1 MITIVNINIEAII
14 TFNIKVKPDKK
25 YWIFKNTLS
34 HVVIG
39 RSGSSNENVETLQT
53 KKLKN
58 YNQIMRKYI
67 VVLEV
72 VKKLRHCEQ
81 SWHVTTQLGAKLSV
95 GKK

>member
-1 MITIVNINIEAII
+1 
-14 TFNIKVKPDKK
+14 
-25 YWIFKNTLS
+25 
-34 HVVIG
+34 
-39 RSGSSNENVETLQT
+39 
-53 KKLKN
+53 
-58 YNQIMRKYI
+58 MRKYI